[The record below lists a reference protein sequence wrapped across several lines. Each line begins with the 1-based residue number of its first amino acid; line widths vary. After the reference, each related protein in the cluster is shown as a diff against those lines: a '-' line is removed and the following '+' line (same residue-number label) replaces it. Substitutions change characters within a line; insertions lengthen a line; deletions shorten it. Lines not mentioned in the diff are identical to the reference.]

1 MIASIENA
9 NFPVD
14 SEKRTYH
21 VGTKAGETAN
31 RIITVGDLQRARKIG
46 TLLDKDKVK
55 VEILSK
61 RGFLTITGYFKG
73 EKVSIVA
80 IGMVSSFLIRAHLWL
95 I

>member
-1 MIASIENA
+1 MIAPIENA

-21 VGTKAGETAN
+21 FGTKAGETAN

-73 EKVSIVA
+73 EKVSIIA
-80 IGMVSSFLIRAHLWL
+80 IGMVSYFFNLGHTYG
-95 I
+95 